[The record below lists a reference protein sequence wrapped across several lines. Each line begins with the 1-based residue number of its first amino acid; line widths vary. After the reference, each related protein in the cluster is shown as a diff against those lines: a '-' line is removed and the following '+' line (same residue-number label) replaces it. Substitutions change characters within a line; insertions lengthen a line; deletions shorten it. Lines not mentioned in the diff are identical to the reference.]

1 MLGNSVTRVYIAI
14 FALGCLATNG
24 VQAQDEIS
32 APLPDYEEGETFIF
46 SNKRVEHVEKIA
58 GDLITFSS
66 RKGRHYTRHRNIVLP
81 IMQWQLAGK
90 HGQRTLH
97 GDVDAL
103 WPLHVGNHIHF
114 RVLTTVHDDK
124 KQHETRRVELWS
136 CRVAAQ
142 ENIQVLAGEFAS
154 YRIVCDYYSG
164 ESMRVLRR
172 YTWSYS
178 PAVEHYVRREVKNFM
193 TGDLYQYELASTLRP
208 EQSNALRIK
217 TELER
222 LDSL

>member
-1 MLGNSVTRVYIAI
+1 MLKSNVKRVGVAI
-14 FALGCLATNG
+14 FTIGCLLING
-24 VQAQDEIS
+24 VQAQDEVP
-32 APLPDYEEGETFIF
+32 APLPNYEEGETFIF
-46 SNKRVEHVEKIA
+46 SNKRVEHVEKIE

-81 IMQWQLAGK
+81 IIQWQLAGK
-90 HGQRTLH
+90 RGQRTLH
-97 GDVDAL
+97 GDVDEL
-103 WPLHVGNHIHF
+103 WPLRVGNHARF
-114 RVLTTVHDDK
+114 RVLTRVHDNK

-136 CRVAAQ
+136 CRVPAQ

-154 YRIVCDYYSG
+154 YRIVCDHYSG

-172 YTWSYS
+172 YTWNYA

-193 TGDLYQYELASTLRP
+193 TGGLYQYELASTLRP

-217 TELER
+217 TELDR
-222 LDSL
+222 LGSI